1 VTGGVVYRG
10 QSLAAWQGVYLYGD
24 FCSGRV
30 WGLLPTADG
39 SWQNMLL
46 FETDAHISSF
56 GEDEAGESYLVDY
69 GGTLY
74 QLARK

>member
-1 VTGGVVYRG
+1 
-10 QSLAAWQGVYLYGD
+10 
-24 FCSGRV
+24 
-30 WGLLPTADG
+30 LLPTADG